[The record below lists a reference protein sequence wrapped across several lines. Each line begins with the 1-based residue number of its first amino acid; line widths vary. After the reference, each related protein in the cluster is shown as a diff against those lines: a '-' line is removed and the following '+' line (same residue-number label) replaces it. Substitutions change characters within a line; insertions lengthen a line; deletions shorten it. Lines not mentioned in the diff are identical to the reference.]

1 MFGMGVFNRL
11 NEPVFLKESSN
22 TEEQIERLKNLQ
34 PYLNQYGKTLIK
46 QDIKDLEYGMFGE
59 KQIAFELKNSHIPM
73 YILHDVYLEDGE
85 LSARIDYLVFTKKIC
100 FVIECKNLF
109 GKIEINNN
117 GDFIRTL
124 EFDGKQRKEGI
135 YSPITQN
142 QRHIELM
149 KKIKI
154 DSKKNQLI
162 KFIAQKVFDSMY
174 QSVVVLANPKT
185 VLNVKF
191 AKKEVKEQ
199 VIRVD
204 QLVNYIKKVYKQSS
218 QSAFS
223 DEELLKWA
231 TSYLDL
237 HQDVV
242 KNYTG
247 KYEKYRIDTMTEYS
261 PKTDA
266 IKNEDDRIYEG
277 DTVPLIEETMLF
289 KELKDYRLRK
299 SREENIKPY
308 YIYNNLQL
316 KDLIV
321 KMPKTIEELQL
332 VDGFGEW
339 KAKKYGCDILEIL
352 NKY

>member
-1 MFGMGVFNRL
+1 M
-11 NEPVFLKESSN
+11 KESSN

-85 LSARIDYLVFTKKIC
+85 LSAQIDYLVFTKKIC

-142 QRHIELM
+142 QRHLELM

-162 KFIAQKVFDSMY
+162 KFIAQKAFDSMY

-218 QSAFS
+218 QSTFS

-231 TSYLDL
+231 TSYLEF
-237 HQDVV
+237 HKDVV
-242 KNYTG
+242 KNYTV
-247 KYEKYRIDTMTEYS
+247 KYEKYRIDTMTESS

-277 DTVPLIEETMLF
+277 HTVPPIEETMLF
-289 KELKDYRLRK
+289 KELKNYRLRK

>member
-1 MFGMGVFNRL
+1 MGLFDRL
-11 NEPVFLKESSN
+11 KEPVFLKETGN
-22 TEEQIERLKNLQ
+22 AEERLERLKNLE
-34 PYLNQYGKTLIK
+34 PYLNSDGKTLIN
-46 QDIKDLEYGMFGE
+46 QDIKCLEYGMFGE

-85 LSARIDYLVFTKKIC
+85 LSAQIDYLVFTKKIC

-154 DSKKNQLI
+154 DSKSNRLI
-162 KFIAQKVFDSMY
+162 KFLAQKTFDSMY

-223 DEELLKWA
+223 DEELLK
-231 TSYLDL
+231 
-237 HQDVV
+237 
-242 KNYTG
+242 
-247 KYEKYRIDTMTEYS
+247 
-261 PKTDA
+261 
-266 IKNEDDRIYEG
+266 
-277 DTVPLIEETMLF
+277 
-289 KELKDYRLRK
+289 
-299 SREENIKPY
+299 
-308 YIYNNLQL
+308 
-316 KDLIV
+316 
-321 KMPKTIEELQL
+321 
-332 VDGFGEW
+332 
-339 KAKKYGCDILEIL
+339 
-352 NKY
+352 

>member
-1 MFGMGVFNRL
+1 MGLFDRL
-11 NEPVFLKESSN
+11 KEPVFLKESST
-22 TEEQIERLKNLQ
+22 TEERLERLKNLE
-34 PYLNQYGKTLIK
+34 PYLNSDGKTLIN
-46 QDIKDLEYGMFGE
+46 QDIKCLKYGMFGE

-85 LSARIDYLVFTKKIC
+85 LSAQIDYLVFTKKIC
-100 FVIECKNLF
+100 FVIECKNLI

-124 EFDGKQRKEGI
+124 EFEGRQRKEGI

-154 DSKKNQLI
+154 DSKSNRLI
-162 KFIAQKVFDSMY
+162 KFLAQKTFDSMY

-204 QLVNYIKKVYKQSS
+204 QLVNYIRKVYEQSS

-231 TSYLDL
+231 TSYLDF
-237 HQDVV
+237 HKDVR
-242 KNYTG
+242 KDYTG
-247 KYEKYRIDTMTEYS
+247 RYEKYRIDTMTEPS
-261 PKTDA
+261 LRTDT
-266 IKNEDDRIYEG
+266 IRNEENRILEG
-277 DTVPLIEETMLF
+277 DTVFPLEETKLF
-289 KELKDYRLRK
+289 KELKNYRLRK

-321 KMPKTIEELQL
+321 KMPKTIQELQL

-352 NKY
+352 NKYL

>member
-1 MFGMGVFNRL
+1 MGLFDRL
-11 NEPVFLKESSN
+11 KEPVFLKETGN
-22 TEEQIERLKNLQ
+22 AEERLERLKNLE
-34 PYLNQYGKTLIK
+34 PYLNSDGKTLIN
-46 QDIKDLEYGMFGE
+46 QDIKCLEYGMFGE

-85 LSARIDYLVFTKKIC
+85 LSAQIDYLVFTKKIC

-154 DSKKNQLI
+154 DSKSNRLI
-162 KFIAQKVFDSMY
+162 KFLAQKTFDSMY

-199 VIRVD
+199 VIRAD
-204 QLVNYIKKVYKQSS
+204 QLVNYIRKVYEQSS

-223 DEELLKWA
+223 DEELLNWA
-231 TSYLDL
+231 TSYLDF
-237 HQDVV
+237 HKDVR
-242 KNYTG
+242 KDYTSR
-247 KYEKYRIDTMTEYS
+247 YEKYRIDTMTEPS
-261 PKTDA
+261 LRTDT
-266 IKNEDDRIYEG
+266 IMNEENRILEG
-277 DTVPLIEETMLF
+277 DTVFPLEETKLF
-289 KELKDYRLRK
+289 KELKNYRLRK

-308 YIYNNLQL
+308 FIYNNSQL
-316 KDLIV
+316 KKLIV
-321 KMPKTIEELQL
+321 KMPKTIQELQL

-352 NKY
+352 NKYL

>member
-1 MFGMGVFNRL
+1 MGLFDRL
-11 NEPVFLKESSN
+11 KEPIFLKETGN
-22 TEEQIERLKNLQ
+22 AEERLERLKNLE
-34 PYLNQYGKTLIK
+34 PYLNSDGKTLIN
-46 QDIKDLEYGMFGE
+46 QDIKCLEYGMFGE

-85 LSARIDYLVFTKKIC
+85 LSAQIDYLVFTKKIC

-154 DSKKNQLI
+154 DSKSNRLI
-162 KFIAQKVFDSMY
+162 KFLAQKTFDSMY

-223 DEELLKWA
+223 DEELLRWA
-231 TSYLDL
+231 TSYLDF
-237 HQDVV
+237 HKDVV
-242 KNYTG
+242 KDYTSR
-247 KYEKYRIDTMTEYS
+247 YEKYRINTMTETLQ
-261 PKTDA
+261 KTA
-266 IKNEDDRIYEG
+266 SIKNEEDRILEE
-277 DTVPLIEETMLF
+277 DMMLSIEETELF
-289 KELKDYRLRK
+289 KELKEYRLRK

-308 YIYNNLQL
+308 FIYNNSQL
-316 KDLIV
+316 KKLIV
-321 KMPKTIEELQL
+321 KMPKTIQELQL

-352 NKY
+352 NKYL

>member
-1 MFGMGVFNRL
+1 MGLFDRL
-11 NEPVFLKESSN
+11 KEPVFLKESST
-22 TEEQIERLKNLQ
+22 TEERLERLKNLE
-34 PYLNQYGKTLIK
+34 PYLNSDGKTLIN
-46 QDIKDLEYGMFGE
+46 QDIKCLEYGMFGE

-85 LSARIDYLVFTKKIC
+85 LSAQIDYLVFTKKIC
-100 FVIECKNLF
+100 FVIECKNLI

-124 EFDGKQRKEGI
+124 EFEGRQRKEGI

-154 DSKKNQLI
+154 DSKSNRLI
-162 KFIAQKVFDSMY
+162 KFLAQKTFDSMY

-185 VLNVKF
+185 VLNAKF

-204 QLVNYIKKVYKQSS
+204 QLVNYIRKVYEQSS

-223 DEELLKWA
+223 DEELLNWA
-231 TSYLDL
+231 TSYLNF
-237 HQDVV
+237 HKNVV
-242 KNYTG
+242 KDYTSR
-247 KYEKYRIDTMTEYS
+247 YEKYRMNTMTEPS
-261 PKTDA
+261 LRTDT
-266 IKNEDDRIYEG
+266 IRNEENRILEG
-277 DTVPLIEETMLF
+277 DTVFPLEETKLF
-289 KELKDYRLRK
+289 KELKNYRLRK

-308 YIYNNLQL
+308 FIYNNSQL
-316 KDLIV
+316 KKLIV
-321 KMPKTIEELQL
+321 KMPKTIQELQL

-352 NKY
+352 NKYL

>member
-1 MFGMGVFNRL
+1 
-11 NEPVFLKESSN
+11 
-22 TEEQIERLKNLQ
+22 
-34 PYLNQYGKTLIK
+34 
-46 QDIKDLEYGMFGE
+46 
-59 KQIAFELKNSHIPM
+59 M

-85 LSARIDYLVFTKKIC
+85 LSAQIDYLVFTKKIC

-162 KFIAQKVFDSMY
+162 KFIAQKAFDSMY
-174 QSVVVLANPKT
+174 QSIVVLANPKT

-218 QSAFS
+218 QSTFS

-237 HQDVV
+237 HKDVV

-247 KYEKYRIDTMTEYS
+247 KYEKYRIDTMTESS

-277 DTVPLIEETMLF
+277 HTVPPIEETMLF
-289 KELKDYRLRK
+289 NELKNYRLRK
-299 SREENIKPY
+299 CREENIKPY

-316 KDLIV
+316 KDLIA

>member
-1 MFGMGVFNRL
+1 MGLFDRL
-11 NEPVFLKESSN
+11 KEPVFLKESST
-22 TEEQIERLKNLQ
+22 TEERLERLKNLE
-34 PYLNQYGKTLIK
+34 PYLNSDGKTLIN
-46 QDIKDLEYGMFGE
+46 QDIKCLEYGMFGE

-85 LSARIDYLVFTKKIC
+85 LSAQIDYLVFTKKIC
-100 FVIECKNLF
+100 FVIECKNLI

-124 EFDGKQRKEGI
+124 EFEGRQRKEGI

-154 DSKKNQLI
+154 DSKSNRLI
-162 KFIAQKVFDSMY
+162 KFLAQKTFDSMY

-185 VLNVKF
+185 VLNAKF

-204 QLVNYIKKVYKQSS
+204 QLVNYIRKVYEQSS

-223 DEELLKWA
+223 DEQLLNWA
-231 TSYLDL
+231 TSYLDF
-237 HQDVV
+237 HKDVR
-242 KNYTG
+242 KDYTG
-247 KYEKYRIDTMTEYS
+247 KYKKYRMNTMTEPS
-261 PKTDA
+261 LRTDT
-266 IKNEDDRIYEG
+266 IRNEENRILEG
-277 DTVPLIEETMLF
+277 DTVFPLEETKLF
-289 KELKDYRLRK
+289 KELKNYRLRK

-321 KMPKTIEELQL
+321 KMPKTIQELQL

-352 NKY
+352 NKYL

>member
-1 MFGMGVFNRL
+1 M
-11 NEPVFLKESSN
+11 
-22 TEEQIERLKNLQ
+22 
-34 PYLNQYGKTLIK
+34 
-46 QDIKDLEYGMFGE
+46 
-59 KQIAFELKNSHIPM
+59 
-73 YILHDVYLEDGE
+73 
-85 LSARIDYLVFTKKIC
+85 
-100 FVIECKNLF
+100 IECKNLF

-154 DSKKNQLI
+154 DSKSNRLI
-162 KFIAQKVFDSMY
+162 KFLAQKTFDSMY
-174 QSVVVLANPKT
+174 QSIVVLANPKT
-185 VLNVKF
+185 VLNVKL

-266 IKNEDDRIYEG
+266 IKIEDDRIYEG
-277 DTVPLIEETMLF
+277 DTVPPIEETMLF

-321 KMPKTIEELQL
+321 KMPKTIQEIQL